1 MICTNCYAEYL
12 DHIKECGD
20 CDLKLVDA
28 CLIDLPIPEMD
39 WESLPVLS
47 GKIYA
52 DMAAEIL
59 DENMVPYY
67 FKMDWASSA
76 FNIEGA
82 NIAGQTVRIFVPKS
96 HFKIASELTF
106 QIIGDSVE

>member
-1 MICTNCYAEYL
+1 
-12 DHIKECGD
+12 
-20 CDLKLVDA
+20 
-28 CLIDLPIPEMD
+28 
-39 WESLPVLS
+39 
-47 GKIYA
+47 
-52 DMAAEIL
+52 MAAEIL

-67 FKMDWASSA
+67 FKMDWTSSA

-106 QIIGDSVE
+106 QIIGDSAE

>member
-59 DENMVPYY
+59 DKNMVPYY

>member
-47 GKIYA
+47 GKLYA

-106 QIIGDSVE
+106 QIIGNSAE